1 MSKHDKIVVRPFTAE
16 DLFEVTE
23 MDNCS
28 GNDVRHTVEE
38 LEYKEINDY
47 SWGIF
52 VNDVLVGYCTIGY
65 ADGVGDKIENHPL
78 HGDDAYLLSDVYIKP
93 EFRNKGYGTTLVKET
108 IKGRFASE
116 KKLAVFLEILSCE
129 LEDFYSKIG
138 FEIIPDTDN
147 SCMVLTEVF

>member
-93 EFRNKGYGTTLVKET
+93 EFRNKGYGTKAHYQGIGAYGITPIHRKT
-108 IKGRFASE
+108 
-116 KKLAVFLEILSCE
+116 FLKNL
-129 LEDFYSKIG
+129 
-138 FEIIPDTDN
+138 
-147 SCMVLTEVF
+147 